1 MKVTCPGCQAK
12 INVKDIKNIKK
23 KGIYVEKQCP
33 SCHVWFSLNTTLAFA
48 KMLGV
53 SLLLVT
59 SLLNLS
65 GTKSEY
71 SLLFSSLGF
80 VGVVVALLV
89 TFFGK
94 NETVKKPNN

>member
-12 INVKDIKNIKK
+12 INVKDIKHIKK
-23 KGIYVEKQCP
+23 KGLHVEKQCP
-33 SCHVWFSLNTTLAFA
+33 SCQVWFSLNTTLSFV

-53 SLLLVT
+53 SLLLIT

-80 VGVVVALLV
+80 VGIVIALLI

-94 NETVKKPNN
+94 NEIVAKLKN